1 MQCIDASQ
9 NLIDPQLCL
18 LAIITA
24 WSYYLFAVITFEVI
38 ICITHANICDQ
49 LFTIIIILL
58 Y

>member
-1 MQCIDASQ
+1 MQCIDASH

-18 LAIITA
+18 LVSITV

-38 ICITHANICDQ
+38 ICITRANICEQ
-49 LFTIIIILL
+49 LFTIIIILF